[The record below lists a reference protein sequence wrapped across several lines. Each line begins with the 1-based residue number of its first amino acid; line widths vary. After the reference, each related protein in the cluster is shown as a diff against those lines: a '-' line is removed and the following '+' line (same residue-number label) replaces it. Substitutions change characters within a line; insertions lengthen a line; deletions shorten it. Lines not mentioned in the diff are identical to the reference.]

1 MGVDM
6 SMKVGRGGIVV
17 IAIVGAATLLSTS
30 TPAAFGLSVPSR
42 NLNLRLPGRAPLA
55 DLDGNGETDAV
66 AWKIT
71 GSARQAYRA
80 AHALTWDSSL
90 QASPLD
96 APSRLIVVGVR
107 IGRRPQIR
115 VLTNARTVG
124 GLVNALGLGKR
135 ASVRSTPDERSA
147 LRSHQLVR
155 ISTVRRIRRT
165 AVENLPFETLI
176 QYSRD
181 LSGDEVRVE
190 QAGEEGRARRTYLI
204 TFRDGVRTSTRL
216 LEEKILQPPVDRIE
230 VHAAPLSGTEAGQA
244 SWYGCDGMH
253 AAHKTLPFG
262 TVVTVTNVDNGA
274 SVTVTIN
281 DRGPFVEG
289 RIIDLCDGAFAQIAP
304 LGQGV
309 ASVRISY

>member
-17 IAIVGAATLLSTS
+17 LAIVGAATLLSTS
-30 TPAAFGLSVPSR
+30 TPAAFALSVRSR

-55 DLDGNGETDAV
+55 DLDGRGETGAV

-71 GSARQAYRA
+71 GPAREALRA
-80 AHALTWDSSL
+80 AHAVTWDASL

-96 APSRLIVVGVR
+96 IRSRLIVVRVR
-107 IGRRPQIR
+107 MGRRPFVR

-124 GLVNALGLGKR
+124 GLINALGLAER
-135 ASVRSTPDERSA
+135 ASVHSTPGERSK
-147 LRSHQLVR
+147 LRPHRPVQ
-155 ISTVRRIRRT
+155 ISTIRRIRRT
-165 AVENLPFETLI
+165 SVENVPFQTLI

-190 QAGEEGRARRTYLI
+190 QAGQEGRARRTYLI
-204 TFRDGVRTSTRL
+204 TFRDGVRTSRKL
-216 LEEKILQPPVDRIE
+216 LSEKILVPAVDRIE
-230 VHAAPLSGTEAGQA
+230 VHAAPTSGVEVGQA
-244 SWYGCDGMH
+244 SWYGCAGMH
-253 AAHKTLPFG
+253 AAHQTLPFG

-281 DRGPFVEG
+281 DRGPYVEG
-289 RIIDLCDGAFAQIAP
+289 RIIDLCDGAFAEIAP

-309 ASVRISY
+309 ANVEITY